1 MLNDIKAMILEK
13 QNELD
18 TIELLSEETKLHNF
32 DESIILTESELVEP
46 VFEEDEDNEDEEE
59 SKETDVTD
67 SEDDDDDKDD
77 SDILDK
83 NIDDD
88 EAEVDSDNDGV
99 DDSVDDT
106 EDISDAPIDEPEAP
120 VEDDVPEVP
129 QNDIGNDS
137 IEDDDLP
144 EPVGAQTGEPISD
157 DNDLLST
164 EIDLG
169 SNTMKDTLPVP
180 PNNAADV
187 VDGDEQR
194 IDSGFGNDELPPE
207 EQDNDV
213 AVKLQQ
219 LIDNTNNSS
228 IRVDELKSLLH
239 ESSMFEAISIGNE
252 NIEGDN
258 NDNKEE
264 KEVSEDKPDD
274 EVPPDDNLVT
284 QAVKDKVAESEVS
297 DDMSDGNDAAP
308 SDSNAVKDNLFKKLS
323 KLTKDIED
331 AKNQIIENM

>member
-59 SKETDVTD
+59 SKETDVKD
-67 SEDDDDDKDD
+67 SEDDVDDKDD
-77 SDILDK
+77 NDILDK

-120 VEDDVPEVP
+120 QD
-129 QNDIGNDS
+129 DIGNDS
-137 IEDDDLP
+137 IEGDDLP